1 MPEIALYGITNF
13 ICRDINLN
21 VKDRELLVLLGPTGA
36 GKTTLLNV
44 IAGLI
49 KYQGTISFND
59 SSVDNL
65 PARLRKVGYLFQDLA
80 LFPHLDVRSNI
91 AYGLRMQGIP
101 KGKKAGRVDELLKLM
116 NITHLS
122 HRYPKDLS
130 GGEKQRIALARALA
144 PSPHLLLL
152 DEPFSSLDFRTSRYL
167 MMELRRIQKDLGIT
181 TVYVTHNLL
190 EAREMADRI
199 GIIYD
204 GKLEQIGL
212 PQEVFFSP
220 ENERVSDFLGA
231 PNVLD
236 CDEYRTLREG
246 LIEVSCGGMKIVA
259 SHDRGE
265 VRKII
270 IFPAYIYVSKEKP
283 PGPSLNRFMGVITE
297 IIPSEFLTRF
307 RVKVAERTL
316 LAELNQDMFHDMG
329 LKVGSDV
336 FLILKLKWIITI

>member
-1 MPEIALYGITNF
+1 MPEIVLRAINNF
-13 ICRDINLN
+13 VCRDITLRVNN
-21 VKDRELLVLLGPTGA
+21 GELLVLLGPTGA
-36 GKTTLLNV
+36 GKTTLLNI

-49 KYQGTISFND
+49 AYQGTVSFNG
-59 SSVDNL
+59 SPVDNL
-65 PARLRKVGYLFQDLA
+65 PARLRRVGYLFQDPA

-91 AYGLRMQGIP
+91 AYGLKIQGCSE
-101 KGKKAGRVDELLKLM
+101 KELSYRVNGMLHLM

-144 PSPHLLLL
+144 PSPQVLLL

-167 MMELRRIQKDLGIT
+167 MMELRRIQKQLGIT

-199 GIIYD
+199 GIICD

-212 PQEVFFSP
+212 PQDVFFEP

-236 CDEYRTLREG
+236 CEGWRTLGDG
-246 LIEVSCGGMKIVA
+246 LIEATCGGIKIVA
-259 SHDRGE
+259 PHEGE
-265 VRKII
+265 QVEKVV
-270 IFPAYIYVSKEKP
+270 IFPAHIHVSRERP
-283 PGPSLNRFMGVITE
+283 PGPALNRFKGVITE
-297 IIPSEFLTRF
+297 ILATQFLPRF
-307 RVKVAERTL
+307 RVKVGENIF
-316 LAELNQDMFHDMG
+316 LAELSPEAFNDMG
-329 LKVGSDV
+329 LEKGGDV
-336 FLILKLKWIITI
+336 FLTIKLKWIKII